1 MESLGMGIPDMW
13 IDLVTNFRDEDWDMG
28 RIVYGLTNRRW
39 NEYTVGYVESHDQA
53 LVGDKT
59 LAFRLM
65 DAEMY
70 DKMSIFISPTDRIV
84 RGIAL
89 HKMIRLITLS
99 FFRVLLSVSEYVLG
113 MLWEVKPIS
122 VLWEMNLVIR
132 NGSTFLVQEI
142 IFLINM
148 LEDNGML

>member
-1 MESLGMGIPDMW
+1 
-13 IDLVTNFRDEDWDMG
+13 
-28 RIVYGLTNRRW
+28 
-39 NEYTVGYVESHDQA
+39 
-53 LVGDKT
+53 
-59 LAFRLM
+59 
-65 DAEMY
+65 
-70 DKMSIFISPTDRIV
+70 
-84 RGIAL
+84 
-89 HKMIRLITLS
+89 
-99 FFRVLLSVSEYVLG
+99 VLLSVSEYVLG

>member
-1 MESLGMGIPDMW
+1 MGIPDMW
-13 IDLVTNFRDEDWDMG
+13 VDLVTNFRDEDWDMG

-39 NEYTVGYVESHDQA
+39 NESTVGYVESHDQA

-70 DKMSIFISPTDRIV
+70 NNMSIFVSPTDRIL

-89 HKMIRLITLS
+89 HKMIRLVTLS
-99 FFRVLLSVSEYVLG
+99 IIFCLLST
-113 MLWEVKPIS
+113 WE
-122 VLWEMNLVIR
+122 
-132 NGSTFLVQEI
+132 
-142 IFLINM
+142 
-148 LEDNGML
+148 